1 MKYITLK
8 HKIVYANIAAAVLL
22 CAITLL
28 SIGKNDRLISASL
41 TFGFYCLLLGG
52 LDMFVGIILAI
63 SKVKDWDIGFII
75 SGGILLL
82 LSGISCSSGL
92 LLSSH

>member
-8 HKIVYANIAAAVLL
+8 HKIVYANVAAAVLL
-22 CAITLL
+22 CAIVLL
-28 SIGKNDRLISASL
+28 CMGGNDILQSASF
-41 TFGFYCLLLGG
+41 TFGVCCLLIGG
-52 LDMFVGIILAI
+52 LDLFVGIILAI
-63 SKVKDWDIGFII
+63 AKVKDWDIGFII

-92 LLSSH
+92 FMSFE